1 MNRLCLHCDK
11 RERLTDSNLCSVCE
25 KYPTCEVC
33 GIIFGE
39 RMEKISKKH
48 PERCNSCADFEKFIS
63 DKCGSCGKKIPLF
76 YSKKTYTL
84 NYYVRGN
91 FCSSCSGEASRR
103 GRMSLKKGERSDFSG
118 YLDILNRQML
128 EGKIT
133 PGLFDEARIA
143 NPQDINNPE
152 LLLTPAD
159 DGLNKIDL

>member
-1 MNRLCLHCDK
+1 MTRLCLHCDK
-11 RERLTDSNLCSVCE
+11 RERPADSNLCSVCE

-39 RMEKISKKH
+39 GMEKISKKH
-48 PERCNSCADFEKFIS
+48 PERCNSCVNFEKFITHE
-63 DKCGSCGKKIPLF
+63 CGSCGKKIPLF
-76 YSKKTYTL
+76 YSKKSSTL
-84 NYYVRGN
+84 NYFVRGN

-103 GRMSLKKGERSDFSG
+103 GRMSLKEGEVPDFSG

-133 PGLFDEARIA
+133 SGLFDEARIA

-152 LLLTPAD
+152 LLLTPVD
-159 DGLNKIDL
+159 DGLTK